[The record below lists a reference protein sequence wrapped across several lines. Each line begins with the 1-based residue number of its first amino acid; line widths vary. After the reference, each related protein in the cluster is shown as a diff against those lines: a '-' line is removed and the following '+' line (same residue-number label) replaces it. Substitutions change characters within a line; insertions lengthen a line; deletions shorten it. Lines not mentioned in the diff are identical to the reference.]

1 MRECFEKS
9 QELYKSGDKHG
20 AKEMSDKGKAHEARM
35 HEADKEASVAIFKHK
50 NESQDKFHIDLH
62 GLHVQEAIGF
72 LQERLT
78 QQKEHGLD
86 HLVVIYGA
94 GNHSAG
100 GVRKIK
106 PEVEKLLIEK
116 NLKFEHDNP
125 NHGCCYV
132 TL

>member
-1 MRECFEKS
+1 MSKAFHDS
-9 QELYKSGDKHG
+9 QEAFKGGDKHA
-20 AKEMSDKGKAHEARM
+20 AKELSDKGKAHEAKM
-35 HEADKEASVAIFKHK
+35 HEANAKAAKVIFAHK
-50 NESQDKFHIDLH
+50 NSTQDQFHVDLH
-62 GLHVQEAIGF
+62 GLLVTEAAGF
-72 LQERLT
+72 LEDRIT
-78 QQKEHGLD
+78 RQQKEGLD

-106 PEVEKLLIEK
+106 PEVEKILVARK
-116 NLKFEHDNP
+116 LKFEHDNP